1 MKKHSSQ
8 ALIGTLALILG
19 CVIFL
24 TALIGLTTANS
35 RVVVTD
41 ADRLRKAESCER
53 TLANLHKLVVP
64 QIDDVVAYYHQRAA
78 QVEDEALRQRYA
90 EREALFSGLYDE
102 LSDNKPLSDETHNT
116 LYRMQIKSQNQAA
129 AARAAI
135 TTDEATLRE
144 QLSQSDDAQQAKAAP
159 WPYYA
164 GMLAGAACMVLG
176 FVLNHT
182 YQMRRVLSQILLYL
196 LLVLGALIMV
206 FPFYWMISS
215 SFKTRIEVNS
225 FPPQFIP
232 GNPFN
237 LDNYRIAFKQAP
249 FARYFLNSIIVC
261 ACSVAIVTF
270 TTILAAFAF
279 SRLKFPGRE
288 FIFSALLSMMMLPF
302 EMLVI
307 TNYTTIIRLN
317 LNDSLPALII
327 PFISSIFYTYIMR
340 NFFASIPDSL
350 YWSARV
356 DGCSN
361 WRYLWKVMVPIGRP
375 SLVTVVLLNALA
387 SWNSFMW
394 PLLVIKTTK
403 NRTLPF
409 GLYAF
414 TTEAGSQQ
422 ELIMA
427 ASTVVVLPMIL
438 LFLFAR
444 KQILRGVARGG
455 IKG

>member
-1 MKKHSSQ
+1 
-8 ALIGTLALILG
+8 
-19 CVIFL
+19 
-24 TALIGLTTANS
+24 
-35 RVVVTD
+35 
-41 ADRLRKAESCER
+41 
-53 TLANLHKLVVP
+53 
-64 QIDDVVAYYHQRAA
+64 
-78 QVEDEALRQRYA
+78 
-90 EREALFSGLYDE
+90 
-102 LSDNKPLSDETHNT
+102 
-116 LYRMQIKSQNQAA
+116 
-129 AARAAI
+129 
-135 TTDEATLRE
+135 
-144 QLSQSDDAQQAKAAP
+144 
-159 WPYYA
+159 
-164 GMLAGAACMVLG
+164 
-176 FVLNHT
+176 
-182 YQMRRVLSQILLYL
+182 
-196 LLVLGALIMV
+196 
-206 FPFYWMISS
+206 
-215 SFKTRIEVNS
+215 
-225 FPPQFIP
+225 
-232 GNPFN
+232 
-237 LDNYRIAFKQAP
+237 
-249 FARYFLNSIIVC
+249 
-261 ACSVAIVTF
+261 
-270 TTILAAFAF
+270 
-279 SRLKFPGRE
+279 
-288 FIFSALLSMMMLPF
+288 MMMLPF

-361 WRYLWKVMVPIGRP
+361 WRYLWK
-375 SLVTVVLLNALA
+375 VLLNALA